1 MMNSEGY
8 RGLEEARDALRL
20 LVYTLPLNTTEEE
33 LFVSMSLSF
42 SLISLYKATGY

>member
-8 RGLEEARDALRL
+8 RDFEEARDALHL

-33 LFVSMSLSF
+33 LFVSMSLS
-42 SLISLYKATGY
+42 LISLYKAACY